1 MSKTPKI
8 TDIKVVPVA
17 GYDSMLMTLSGAH
30 APYFTR
36 NIVIL
41 TDDSGNTGVGEIHGG
56 EMTRQELLDYR
67 PLLLGQE
74 IGNYRAVINSL
85 FEFNR
90 KKRMGKT
97 DGEGIQSL
105 DISKLKFVVQ
115 AEAAVET
122 AMLDLLG
129 KYMDLPMCALMG
141 SGQQRD
147 EVRMLGYLFYI
158 SDQNKA
164 KDLGYRDE
172 SGSDVAWFRQRHV
185 ETLTPEAVVREAEVL
200 QERYGFRDFKLKGGV
215 LPCKDE
221 LEAIKALKKRFPEG
235 RINIDPNGAW
245 HLQEAIEGCMDAKWA
260 LSYAEDP
267 VGPEAGFSSREM
279 HAEFKMAT
287 GIPVATNM
295 FATNWRQFYHSL
307 VEKSVD
313 IVLADPHFWT
323 ESGSL
328 RIAQNLNDWGLTWG
342 IHSNNHFDI
351 TLATFVQCAAAA
363 PGNITAIDTHW
374 IWQDG
379 QYLTKNPPIIKDGVI
394 KVPKAP
400 GLGIEL
406 DMDALAKANELYET
420 AAAAYHDRDDAV
432 AMQYLI
438 PNWKFDS
445 KKPCLV
451 R

>member
-1 MSKTPKI
+1 MGKTPKI
-8 TDIKVVPVA
+8 VDVKVIPVA
-17 GYDSMLMTLSGAH
+17 GRDCMLMTLSGAH

-56 EMTRQELLDYR
+56 EMTRQELEDYR
-67 PLLLGQE
+67 PLLIGQE
-74 IGNYRAVINSL
+74 IGNYRAVVNSL
-85 FEFNR
+85 FEHNR

-129 KYMDLPMCALMG
+129 KFMDQPMCTLMG
-141 SGQQRD
+141 NGQQRD
-147 EVRMLGYLFYI
+147 SVRMLGYLFYI
-158 SDQNKA
+158 SDQNRA
-164 KDLGYRDE
+164 AELGYWDE
-172 SGSDVAWFRQRHV
+172 SDSDVAWFRQRRM
-185 ETLTPEAVVREAEVL
+185 ETLTPEAVVRQAEVL

-215 LPCKDE
+215 LPCREE
-221 LEAIKALKKRFPEG
+221 LEAIKALKRRFPEG

-245 HLQEAIEGCMDAKWA
+245 HLQEAIEGCLDAKWA

-328 RIAQNLNDWGLTWG
+328 RIAQNLNDWGMTWG
-342 IHSNNHFDI
+342 MHSNNHFDI

-379 QYLTKNPPIIKDGVI
+379 QYLTKNPPVIRDGCI
-394 KVPKAP
+394 EVPKAP

-406 DMDALAKANELYET
+406 DMDAVMRAHELYNNE
-420 AAAAYHDRDDAV
+420 AAAYHDRDDAL

>member
-1 MSKTPKI
+1 MGKTPI
-8 TDIKVVPVA
+8 VTSMRVIPVA
-17 GYDSMLMTLSGAH
+17 GRDCMLMTLSGAH

-36 NIVIL
+36 NIVVL
-41 TDDSGNTGVGEIHGG
+41 TDSDGRTGVGEIHGG
-56 EMTRQELLDYR
+56 THTCKELTDYI
-67 PLLLGQE
+67 PLVEGQE
-74 IGNYRAVINSL
+74 IGNYRAVVQSL
-85 FEFNR
+85 FDLNR
-90 KKRMGKT
+90 KKRALRAC
-97 DGEGIQSL
+97 GEGIQCL

-129 KYMDLPMCALMG
+129 QYMELPMCALLAG
-141 SGQQRD
+141 GRQR
-147 EVRMLGYLFYI
+147 ESVRMLGYLFYV
-158 SDQNKA
+158 SDQNRA
-164 KDLGYRDE
+164 KELGYLDE
-172 SGSDVAWFRQRHV
+172 SGSDVEWFRRRRTV
-185 ETLTPEAVVREAEVL
+185 TLTPEEIVKEAEVL
-200 QERYGFRDFKLKGGV
+200 KARYGFRDFKLKGGV
-215 LPCKDE
+215 FSCGE
-221 LEAIKALKKRFPEG
+221 EMEAVKALKKRFPDA

-245 HLQEAIEGCMDAKWA
+245 RLQEAIEHCTDAKWA

-267 VGPEAGFSSREM
+267 VGPEEGYSSRET

-323 ESGSL
+323 PGGSL
-328 RIAQNLNDWGLTWG
+328 RMAQNLNDWGLTWG

-379 QYLTKNPPIIKDGVI
+379 QYLTKNPPQITDGCI
-394 KVPKAP
+394 RVPKAP
-400 GLGIEL
+400 GLGITV
-406 DMDALAKANELYET
+406 DMDAIMKANELYRHE
-420 AAAAYHDRDDAV
+420 AAAFCDRNDAL
-432 AMQYLI
+432 AMGYLI
-438 PNWKFDS
+438 PNWTFDS
-445 KKPCLV
+445 KRPCLV